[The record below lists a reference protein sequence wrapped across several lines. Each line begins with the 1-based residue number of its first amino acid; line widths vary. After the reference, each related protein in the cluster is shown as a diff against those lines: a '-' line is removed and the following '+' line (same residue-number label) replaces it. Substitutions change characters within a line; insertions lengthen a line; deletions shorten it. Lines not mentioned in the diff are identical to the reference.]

1 MKYKIMSHVL
11 FSVFALGFTAA
22 SAMEPFSSHLAVPV
36 SNFIKEQIYDHRLT
50 PHDVVDIETVSTEMN
65 CQPIIAEI
73 NKSDCKIDIT
83 LRWISN
89 RWGLSLPPEPRMT
102 EFGLEANVEM
112 TQYMAREIET
122 RTYMLEQKDKEWA
135 DACRDFDALFEGRY
149 DIIFGGFESFTETWQ
164 KNITEGLKRTTKK
177 ITTKEDVNSFLLDL
191 TEWYGAPI
199 FGIDVNPSLCFSG
212 PGGDPESLIGISA
225 FQIYDMSSFI
235 NLSK

>member
-89 RWGLSLPPEPRMT
+89 RWSLSLPPEPRMT

-122 RTYMLEQKDKEWA
+122 RTYTLEQKDKEWA
-135 DACRDFDALFEGRY
+135 DACRDFDKMFREYHMCYMADFECQDKAIQDMIINYFQTTGNTTDDIAMARDLFEM
-149 DIIFGGFESFTETWQ
+149 DDATIAAAKAHASLMEEL
-164 KNITEGLKRTTKK
+164 LK
-177 ITTKEDVNSFLLDL
+177 
-191 TEWYGAPI
+191 
-199 FGIDVNPSLCFSG
+199 
-212 PGGDPESLIGISA
+212 
-225 FQIYDMSSFI
+225 
-235 NLSK
+235 